1 MGGGFGTD
9 TEVMEKAVSEVQ
21 QVRQAVDS
29 AVQTLNGE
37 VEPALGGWQGQ
48 AAQVFRKLM
57 DQFNQE
63 AKTITQKLDEIGE
76 NIQGSSRD
84 YAQQQEES
92 AQEISKIE
100 GMLNG

>member
-9 TEVMEKAVSEVQ
+9 TEVMQKAVSEIND
-21 QVRQAVDS
+21 VRQAVDS

-37 VEPALGGWQGQ
+37 IEPALGGWQGQ

-57 DQFNQE
+57 DQYNQE
-63 AKTITQKLDEIGE
+63 AKTITQKLDEISQ
-76 NIQGSSRD
+76 NIEGSGKD

-92 AQEISKIE
+92 SQEISKIE
-100 GMLNG
+100 GMLGS

>member
-21 QVRQAVDS
+21 DVRQAVDS

-37 VEPALGGWQGQ
+37 IEPVLGGWQGQ

-63 AKTITQKLDEIGE
+63 AKKINQKLDEIGE
-76 NIQGSSRD
+76 NIQSSSKD

-92 AQEISKIE
+92 AEEISKIE
-100 GMLNG
+100 GMLGG